1 MFRLNNGVEIPEM
14 GLGVYKMNAGKEMD
28 DAVRYAYEQ
37 GYRLFDTAQM
47 YKNESGLGEALEKN
61 RIPRQDIFLISKVDN
76 CNQGYGRTIESFG
89 ESLERLKTDYLD
101 SFLVHWPG
109 QNRERMLDTWKA
121 MEKLYTDGKVRS
133 IGVCNFEVCQLE
145 YLLAN
150 CKVRPMIDQIEHTPF
165 MHDEKLLG
173 FCRENEIQ
181 VMAWGPL
188 LRGNLDEDE
197 ICADVLAD
205 KLTDSEI
212 SGYTKEWS
220 INGETVVLTVSKE

>member
-89 ESLERLKTDYLD
+89 VFRTPEDGLSGFVSCTLAGTE
-101 SFLVHWPG
+101 PG
-109 QNRERMLDTWKA
+109 KNA
-121 MEKLYTDGKVRS
+121 
-133 IGVCNFEVCQLE
+133 
-145 YLLAN
+145 
-150 CKVRPMIDQIEHTPF
+150 
-165 MHDEKLLG
+165 
-173 FCRENEIQ
+173 
-181 VMAWGPL
+181 
-188 LRGNLDEDE
+188 
-197 ICADVLAD
+197 
-205 KLTDSEI
+205 
-212 SGYTKEWS
+212 
-220 INGETVVLTVSKE
+220 

>member
-101 SFLVHWPG
+101 SFLVHWP
-109 QNRERMLDTWKA
+109 
-121 MEKLYTDGKVRS
+121 
-133 IGVCNFEVCQLE
+133 
-145 YLLAN
+145 
-150 CKVRPMIDQIEHTPF
+150 
-165 MHDEKLLG
+165 
-173 FCRENEIQ
+173 
-181 VMAWGPL
+181 
-188 LRGNLDEDE
+188 
-197 ICADVLAD
+197 
-205 KLTDSEI
+205 
-212 SGYTKEWS
+212 
-220 INGETVVLTVSKE
+220 